1 MSTITQPL
9 DVFIDEQVKTGSV
22 SSEIE
27 AEALI
32 LSAVSQRALTRKLTR
47 AQEQVK
53 NGEFYEAGDDFIR
66 NLLSESKQFTRYMKF

>member
-9 DVFIDEQVKTGSV
+9 DSFIDEQVKTGTV

-27 AEALI
+27 AEKMI
-32 LSAVSQRALTRKLTR
+32 LFAVSQRALARKLAR

-53 NGEFYEAGDDFIR
+53 NGEFYEAGDDFIS
-66 NLLSESKQFTRYMKF
+66 NLLIEGRSRVKTVR